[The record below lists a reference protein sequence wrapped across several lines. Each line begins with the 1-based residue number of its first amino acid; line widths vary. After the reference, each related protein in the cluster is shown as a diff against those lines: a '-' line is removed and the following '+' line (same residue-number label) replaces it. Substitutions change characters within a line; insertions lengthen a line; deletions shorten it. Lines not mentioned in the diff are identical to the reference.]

1 MSGIRVTGL
10 TKRFGDLLVLDDLSF
25 EVKDG
30 EILCMVG
37 PSGCGKS
44 TILRAI
50 AGLDRE
56 YEGEIQI
63 YGSTSSETDSK
74 IGFVFQE
81 HALFMWR
88 SVLENIEFGL
98 EVRGVDKQKR
108 REIALKVIRVVGLE
122 GFEDAYPHELSGG
135 MKQRAALAR
144 VFVNSPEVILMDE
157 PFAAVD
163 AQTRNTLQKELI
175 EIWQRRK
182 RTILFVTHS
191 IDEATYLGD
200 RILVLD
206 QRPSKIRKIFENTI
220 PRPRDRTSFE
230 CMQLRRDVLKVLK
243 DARDEL

>member
-1 MSGIRVTGL
+1 MSGIRVVGL
-10 TKRFGDLLVLDDLSF
+10 TKRFGDLLVIDNLSF
-25 EVKDG
+25 DVLDG

-50 AGLDRE
+50 VGLDRE
-56 YEGEIQI
+56 YEGEIWI
-63 YGSTSSETDSK
+63 DGELVTEIDSR

-88 SVLENIEFGL
+88 TVIENVEFGL

-108 REIALKVIRVVGLE
+108 REIAQKAIRIVGLE
-122 GFEDAYPHELSGG
+122 GFENAYPHELSGG

-144 VFVNSPEVILMDE
+144 VFVISPEVILMDE

-163 AQTRNTLQKELI
+163 AQTRNLLQEELI

-206 QRPSKIRKIFENTI
+206 RRPSKIKKIFENRI
-220 PRPRDRTSFE
+220 PRPRDRTSIE
-230 CMQLRRDVLKVLK
+230 CIQLRRDVLRVLRE
-243 DARDEL
+243 ARGEL